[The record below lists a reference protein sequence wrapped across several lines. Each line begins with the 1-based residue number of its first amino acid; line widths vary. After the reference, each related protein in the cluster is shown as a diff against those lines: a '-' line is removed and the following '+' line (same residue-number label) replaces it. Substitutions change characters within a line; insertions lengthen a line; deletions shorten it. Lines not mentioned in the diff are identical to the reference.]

1 MKNILEAYNSCI
13 LCPHNCQV
21 NRNKGEVGVCGE
33 TADLRL
39 AFAGLHFGE
48 EPIITGNKGSGT
60 IFITGCN
67 LGCAFCQNYQISQE
81 KMGRKVS
88 LDEFVDICLRLQNA
102 GAENINIVT
111 GSHAIPSLA
120 LALSMAKKEGLVI
133 PICWNSSA
141 YESIEVLELLGEI
154 VDIWLPDLKTLD
166 GKLSTQGFR
175 AKNYPQVAKAAI
187 SWMKNHSYT
196 KIHNPK
202 FSETDTIDSFAE
214 KNLPTMKSGLIVR
227 HLMLPNRKNDTLDI
241 LHWFKKQLD
250 PEAFLSLMSQ
260 YTPIK
265 EREGKMQKVRLMEN
279 RFINSSELDDVL
291 ELLEELEIE
300 NGFYQELDA
309 NDDWLP
315 DFNRKQPFSNKLA
328 KPIWHWKDGFID

>member
-1 MKNILEAYNSCI
+1 MKDILKAYDSCI

-60 IFITGCN
+60 IFVTGCN
-67 LGCAFCQNYQISQE
+67 LGCAFCQNFQISQE
-81 KMGRKVS
+81 KMGEKVS
-88 LDEFVDICLRLQNA
+88 FDEFVEICLRLQNT

-111 GSHAIPSLA
+111 GSHAIPFLA
-120 LALSMAKKEGLVI
+120 LALSMAKKEGLSI

-141 YESIEVLELLGEI
+141 YESIEALALLDGL

-166 GKLSTQGFR
+166 ENLSAQAFR
-175 AKNYPQVAKAAI
+175 AKEYPQVAKAAI
-187 SWMKNHSYT
+187 SWMKAHCKT

-202 FSETDTIDSFAE
+202 FPETDTIDSFAE

-227 HLMLPNRKNDTLDI
+227 HLMLPNREKDSIEVLN
-241 LHWFKKQLD
+241 WFKKELAT
-250 PEAFLSLMSQ
+250 EAFLSLMSQ
-260 YTPIK
+260 YTPITERK
-265 EREGKMQKVRLMEN
+265 EKMQKVNLIEN
-279 RFINSSELDDVL
+279 RFINSHELDEVL
-291 ELLEELEIE
+291 KILDELEIE

-315 DFNRKQPFSNKLA
+315 DFKQKQPFSNELA
-328 KPIWHWKDGFID
+328 KPIWHWKSGFN